1 MRIGNNNMQKLKV
14 VWICHFSNREVR
26 ERLPLSELKLKNWI
40 KVLLGKQITRGYSD
54 FAPWVS
60 NLIKEFEKFDDVELH
75 VISPFSGLTHF
86 TYEFELNG
94 ISYHFYHPDLPML
107 HFNLPNKF
115 HLGGK
120 PKYLRNRYFVKRFL
134 KKIHPDIVNLIGT
147 ENPYYSITLL
157 DIKDFPVYVS
167 AQTVY
172 TNPDRKKYSDS
183 CLQVNWDIELMIH
196 KKEKYY
202 GCSGRM
208 HRDLILKNN
217 PEAIIFKMFF
227 PIQRPAQVKVMPK
240 IFDFVF
246 FAGLTKK
253 KGIEDVI
260 DALAIVKKDKKNVS
274 LNVVGGCS
282 NAYKKNLLKRSNEL
296 ELEENIIFNDYFPLH
311 SDMHQHI
318 VQSRFAIL
326 PVKLDIIPGSVIEA
340 ILLDLPVVTYK
351 TTGTPYLNRDGE
363 SVLIANIGD
372 IDMLARQMLKLLNS
386 PSLAQKLRENAK
398 AFVEKEFDNAAS
410 AKRLVSN
417 YRAVI
422 EHYHNNTPVPE
433 KQLFNTKEF
442 PLY

>member
-1 MRIGNNNMQKLKV
+1 MQKLKV
-14 VWICHFSNREVR
+14 VWICHFSNKDIR
-26 ERLPLSELKLKNWI
+26 ERLPLSKMRVKNTI
-40 KVLLGKQITRGYSD
+40 KFLLGKQINQGYSD

-60 NLIKEFEKFDDVELH
+60 NLIKEFEKFDDIELH
-75 VISPFSGLTHF
+75 VISPFSGLTSLTH
-86 TYEFELNG
+86 EFELNG
-94 ISYHFYHPDLPML
+94 ISYHFYHPDLPIL
-107 HFNLPNKF
+107 HFNLRDKF
-115 HLGGK
+115 NWGGK

-134 KKIHPDIVNLIGT
+134 KKINPDIVNLIGT
-147 ENPYYSITLL
+147 ENPYYSITSL
-157 DIKDFPVYVS
+157 DIKDLPVYVS

-183 CLQVNWDIELMIH
+183 CLQLNWDIELMIH

-217 PEAIIFKMFF
+217 PGAVIFKMFF
-227 PIQRPAQVKVMPK
+227 PKQRPAQVKVVPK
-240 IFDFVF
+240 IIDFVF
-246 FAGLTKK
+246 FAAGVTKK

-260 DALAIVKKDKKNVS
+260 DALVIVKKDKKNVS

-282 NAYKKNLLKRSNEL
+282 NAYKKFLLKRINEL
-296 ELEENIIFNDYFPLH
+296 NLEKNIIFNDYFPLH

-318 VQSRFAIL
+318 VQSYFAVL
-326 PVKLDIIPGSVIEA
+326 PVKLDIISGAVIEA

-351 TTGTPYLNRDGE
+351 TTGTPYLNKDGE

-398 AFVEKEFDNAAS
+398 AFVEKEFDNTTS

-417 YRAVI
+417 FRAVI
-422 EHYHNNTPVPE
+422 EHYHNNTPIPE

>member
-1 MRIGNNNMQKLKV
+1 MQKLKV
-14 VWICHFSNREVR
+14 VWISHFSNKAVR
-26 ERLPLSELKLKNWI
+26 ERLPLSEMKLKNWI
-40 KVLLGKQITRGYSD
+40 KSLLGKQIQHGYSD
-54 FAPWVS
+54 LAPWVT

-75 VISPFSGLTHF
+75 VVSPFSGLAHF
-86 TYEFELNG
+86 THEFELKG
-94 ISYHFYHPDLPML
+94 IFYHFFKPDLPIL
-107 HFNLPNKF
+107 HTNLPDKF
-115 HLGGK
+115 NWGGK
-120 PKYLRNRYFVKRFL
+120 PKYLRNRYFAKRFL
-134 KKIHPDIVNLIGT
+134 KKINPDIVNLIGT
-147 ENPYYSITLL
+147 ENPYYSITSL

-183 CLQVNWDIELMIH
+183 CLQLNWDIELMIH

-202 GCSGRM
+202 GCTGRM
-208 HRDLILKNN
+208 HRDLILNNN
-217 PEAIIFKMFF
+217 PGAIIFKMFF
-227 PIQRPAQVKVMPK
+227 PIQRPSQVKAVPK

-246 FAGLTKK
+246 FAGLDKK

-282 NAYKKNLLKRSNEL
+282 DAYKEFLLKKIHEL
-296 ELEENIIFNDYFPLH
+296 NLDENIVFNDYFPLH

-318 VQSRFAIL
+318 VQAHFAVL
-326 PVKLDIIPGSVIEA
+326 PVKLDIISGSVIEA

-351 TTGTPYLNRDGE
+351 TTGTPYLNRDSE

-372 IDMLARQMLKLLNS
+372 INMLARQMLKLLNS
-386 PSLAQKLRENAK
+386 QSLAQKLRENAK
-398 AFVEKEFDNAAS
+398 AFVEQEFDNATS
-410 AKRLVSN
+410 AKRLVGN

-422 EHYHNNTPVPE
+422 EHCHNDTPIPE
-433 KQLFNTKEF
+433 KQLFNTNEF

>member
-1 MRIGNNNMQKLKV
+1 MQKLKV
-14 VWICHFSNREVR
+14 VWICHFSNKEVR
-26 ERLPLSELKLKNWI
+26 ARLPLSKMRIKNII
-40 KVLLGKQITRGYSD
+40 KTLLGKQITYGYSD

-60 NLIKEFEKFDDVELH
+60 NLIKEFEKFDDVELY
-75 VISPFSGLTHF
+75 VISPFSGLTHL
-86 TYEFELNG
+86 THEFEMNG
-94 ISYHFYHPDLPML
+94 IFYHFFNPDLPIL
-107 HFNLPNKF
+107 HFNLLDKF
-115 HLGGK
+115 NWGGK
-120 PKYLRNRYFVKRFL
+120 LEYLRNRYFVKRFL
-134 KKIHPDIVNLIGT
+134 KKINPDIVNLIGT
-147 ENPYYSITLL
+147 ENPYYSITSL
-157 DIKDFPVYVS
+157 DIKDLPVYVS

-172 TNPDRKKYSDS
+172 TNPDRKKYSDN
-183 CLQVNWDIELMIH
+183 CLQVRWDIELMIH

-202 GCSGRM
+202 GCTGRM

-227 PIQRPAQVKVMPK
+227 PIQRSAQVKVVPK

-246 FAGLTKK
+246 FAGIAKK

-274 LNVVGGCS
+274 LNVVGRCS
-282 NAYKKNLLKRSNEL
+282 DAYKEFLLKRINEL

-318 VQSRFAIL
+318 VQSHFAVL

-351 TTGTPYLNRDGE
+351 TTGTPYLNRDSE
-363 SVLIANIGD
+363 SVLIANIGN
-372 IDMLARQMLKLLNS
+372 IDMLANQMLKLLNS
-386 PSLAQKLRENAK
+386 QSLAQKLRENAK
-398 AFVEKEFDNAAS
+398 AFVEREFDNATS

-422 EHYHNNTPVPE
+422 DHYHNDTPVPE
-433 KQLFNTKEF
+433 ELLFNANEF

>member
-1 MRIGNNNMQKLKV
+1 MQKLKV
-14 VWICHFSNREVR
+14 TWICHFSNKEVR
-26 ERLPLSELKLKNWI
+26 EKLPLSKMRVKNTI
-40 KVLLGKQITRGYSD
+40 KSLLGKQINHGYSD
-54 FAPWVS
+54 FAPWVT

-75 VISPFSGLTHF
+75 VISPFSGLSSLTH
-86 TYEFELNG
+86 EFELNG
-94 ISYHFYHPDLPML
+94 IFYHFFKPDLPIL
-107 HFNLPNKF
+107 HTKLPDKF
-115 HLGGK
+115 KWCGK
-120 PKYLRNRYFVKRFL
+120 PRFLLNRYFVKRFL
-134 KKIHPDIVNLIGT
+134 KKINPDIVNLIGT
-147 ENPYYSITLL
+147 ENPYYSITSL

-172 TNPDRKKYSDS
+172 SNPDRKKYSDS
-183 CLQVNWDIELMIH
+183 CFQLTWDIELMIH

-208 HRDLILKNN
+208 HRDLILQNN
-217 PEAIIFKMFF
+217 PNAIIFKMFF
-227 PIQRPAQVKVMPK
+227 PIQRPAQVKLVPK

-246 FAGLTKK
+246 FAGIAKK

-282 NAYKKNLLKRSNEL
+282 DAYKEFLLKRSNEL
-296 ELEENIIFNDYFPLH
+296 NLEENIVFNDYFPLH

-318 VQSRFAIL
+318 VQSHFAVL

-340 ILLDLPVVTYK
+340 MLLDLPVVTYK

-363 SVLIANIGD
+363 AVLIANIGD
-372 IDMLARQMLKLLNS
+372 IDMLVGQMLKLLNS
-386 PSLAQKLRENAK
+386 QSLAQKLRENAK
-398 AFVEKEFDNAAS
+398 AFVEQEFDNATS

-422 EHYHNNTPVPE
+422 EHYHNDTPVPE
-433 KQLFNTKEF
+433 KQLFNTNEF